1 MTASKIHAAEATVIS
16 QDAFVFGYPLV
27 LMDITRRLRTATPR
41 VTHSKAPINQFLHQ
55 KKLPEPAFSIVPNPN
70 ADMLYSEAWLDLK
83 KEPMILSVPETDRY
97 YMIEILDMWTNV
109 FAARGTR
116 TTGNGKRDFAISGPL
131 WKRKLPG
138 DVQEIKSPTNIVW
151 LRGSMLSTAR
161 DDYRSIYAIQDQ
173 YRLTPLS
180 EWGNDYTPRN
190 DVRVDMNIDT
200 RMPAIQQLAELDPI
214 SFFNRLNALMKD
226 NPPAPA
232 DEESM
237 TRFSAIGIVPGKK
250 FEKATAEIAGI
261 DALQGGIL
269 SALSRIR
276 REAEKS
282 QGKQINGWHITYNT
296 GRYATDYLLRAATA
310 MMSLGANLPEDAI
323 YSRATADVDG
333 QPLIGS
339 SRYVLRFSK
348 SELPPVDG
356 FWSITMYNSKQFFEP
371 NPINRY
377 SIGLD
382 DKLAFDGDGSLTLY
396 FQHESPGPDKE
407 ANWLPSPMGPFNL
420 LMRLYSPQTEILN
433 GTWRPPTIRKEPA
446 APERIAA

>member
-1 MTASKIHAAEATVIS
+1 MTASKIQAAEARAIS

-41 VTHSKAPINQFLHQ
+41 VTHSKAPMNQFFHQ

-83 KEPMILSVPETDRY
+83 KEPIILSVPASDRY

-109 FAARGTR
+109 FAAPGTR
-116 TTGNGKRDFAISGPL
+116 STGNSKRDFAISGPL

-151 LRGSMLSTAR
+151 LRGNMLSTAR

-180 EWGNDYTPRN
+180 EWSSDYTPRN
-190 DVRVDMNIDT
+190 DVRVDMNIDR

-214 SFFNRLNALMKD
+214 SFFNRMNALMKY
-226 NPPAPA
+226 NPPAAA
-232 DEESM
+232 DEENM
-237 TRFSAIGIVPGKK
+237 ARFSAIGVAPGKK
-250 FEKATAEIAGI
+250 FDEATAEIAGI
-261 DALQGGIL
+261 EALQEGIL
-269 SALSRIR
+269 CALSRIQQ
-276 REAEKS
+276 EAEKS
-282 QGKQINGWHITYNT
+282 QAKQVNGWHITYKT
-296 GRYATDYLLRAATA
+296 GRYATDYLFRAATA
-310 MMSLGANLPEDAI
+310 MTSLGANLPEDAMH
-323 YSRATADVDG
+323 SRATRDVDG

-339 SRYVLRFSK
+339 GRYVLRFSK

-371 NPINRY
+371 NAINRY
-377 SIGLD
+377 SLGID
-382 DKLAFDGDGSLTLY
+382 DELMFEADGSLTLY
-396 FQHESPGPDKE
+396 FQHESPGPEKE

-420 LMRLYSPQTEILN
+420 LMRLYSPQSEILS
-433 GTWRPPTIRKEPA
+433 GVWKPPAIRKEPA
-446 APERIAA
+446 APKMIAA